1 MSGRILITGS
11 AGLIGSALRNALDAY
26 GYRTQGLDIRAIGM
40 DFGDICDAVRIAEVI
55 DGCDGIVHL
64 AGVSR
69 VVWGEA
75 DPDKCRLANVDAVAN
90 LLTAVER
97 RSKSP
102 WLIFA
107 SSREV
112 YGETDGSPVHED
124 SPLRPINVYGRSKVA
139 GEQLVCDARAR
150 GVRTAIVR
158 FSNVYG
164 RILDHSDRVIPAFA
178 RAAATGGQIRVDGTD
193 NTFDFTHV
201 DDVVLGV
208 LKIIDLLQASDHL
221 SFDPIHFASGRS
233 TSLRELAQMANELGG
248 LKATIVEAPSRNFD
262 VSRFRGCTQRA
273 SNVLGWSALI
283 ALDDGLKRLVQEFRE
298 LPRA

>member
-11 AGLIGSALRNALDAY
+11 AGLIGSALRNALDAH